1 MMFWAIGTLLTN
13 SYVVYLKINS
23 LHGIRKKELLSH
35 YEYRKDIAMY
45 WINPELY
52 TEKMKLLPIT
62 EFTISRKRKPT
73 NEGSSCSDSISE
85 LTSPSRSGKRMALI
99 NDASLQLNGSLN
111 CRLDRSRD
119 HLPVVGSEIR
129 MACPLHKWAAHIRTE
144 KRNIGYCSVCN
155 VSLCMECYRLF
166 HIEPDIVSKKE
177 KIGQAMQHNKNKDK

>member
-111 CRLDRSRD
+111 CRLDQS
-119 HLPVVGSEIR
+119 
-129 MACPLHKWAAHIRTE
+129 
-144 KRNIGYCSVCN
+144 
-155 VSLCMECYRLF
+155 
-166 HIEPDIVSKKE
+166 
-177 KIGQAMQHNKNKDK
+177 